1 VSQKKKQQSK
11 LVWKQGED
19 WVQFNPPRHHES
31 YEEWKKLKEKEKKDD
46 DGEI

>member
-1 VSQKKKQQSK
+1 
-11 LVWKQGED
+11 VWKQGED

-46 DGEI
+46 DGKI